1 MAAPDLVPFAIR
13 ALNAGDLAAA
23 EIAARETLDG
33 APGDAAS
40 LHLLGVIAARVRAFD
55 KAVAYFEQ
63 ALAGEPGN
71 DQIAR
76 NLAAARAAPRPEQ
89 SAVPRY
95 LVIREWGFGFWSDVS
110 HVLGALLLAETT
122 GRIPVTWWG
131 AASLFGDGE
140 NHDAFQLYFQ
150 PVSDVTLE
158 NLPAANF
165 FPPRW
170 NKANLK
176 ESDTTK
182 LNGKGRRAGALYF
195 LNRPE
200 IVAVSDFYIAV
211 KNVMPW
217 LPPDHPMRDKPLDAV
232 YRYLA
237 EKYLSPRANIVAA
250 CDAFFEAHLT
260 GAPFVAVHLRG
271 SDKMREVLDADTV
284 NRAILSLT
292 AQMDPAWRIL
302 VLTDDERCL
311 AMAHTAFGNRVVAT
325 QCQRSSMEEGV
336 HYLPTTDRV
345 QAGREIMLDSYLALR
360 ADHFIGS
367 GLSNVSAII
376 AVLKG
381 WPSGPA
387 SLVGHCILADRQ
399 LRIYQVPIQA
409 ADTRAPR
416 GPV

>member
-1 MAAPDLVPFAIR
+1 MGAPDLVPFAIR

-40 LHLLGVIAARVRAFD
+40 LHLLGIIAARVRAFD
-55 KAVAYFEQ
+55 KAAEYFQQ
-63 ALAGEPGN
+63 ALAAEPGN
-71 DQIAR
+71 EQIAR
-76 NLAAARAAPRPEQ
+76 NLAAAQQAPRPELPT
-89 SAVPRY
+89 APRY

-110 HVLGALLLAETT
+110 HVLGALLLAEAT

-131 AASLFGDGE
+131 AASLFGDDGD
-140 NHDAFQLYFQ
+140 HDGFQLYFR
-150 PVSDVTLE
+150 PVSDVALQD
-158 NLPAANF
+158 LPAADF

-170 NKANLK
+170 NQANLK
-176 ESDTTK
+176 QSDTAK

-200 IVAVSDFYIAV
+200 AVAVSDFYIAV

-217 LPPDHPMRDKPLDAV
+217 LPPGHPMQDKPLDAV

-237 EKYLSPRANIVAA
+237 EKYLHPRADIAAA
-250 CDAFFEAHLT
+250 CDAFFDAHLAD
-260 GAPFVAVHLRG
+260 APFVAVHLRG
-271 SDKMREVLDADTV
+271 TDKMREVLDAGTV
-284 NRAILSLT
+284 NQAILSLA
-292 AQMDPAWRIL
+292 AQMDPAGRIF
-302 VLTDDERCL
+302 VLSDDERCL
-311 AMAHTAFGNRVVAT
+311 AMAKSAFGDRVVAT
-325 QCQRSSMEEGV
+325 QCQRSSLDEGV

-360 ADHFIGS
+360 ADRFIGS

-381 WPSGPA
+381 WPSGA
-387 SLVGHCILADRQ
+387 GSLAGHCILADRQ
-399 LRIYQVPIQA
+399 LRIYQVPTQA
-409 ADTRAPR
+409 TGAS
-416 GPV
+416 